1 MAIERRDL
9 MVESSDGRLKVL
21 TTLGTKE
28 MAKGARHVTIESSF
42 CYNS

>member
-21 TTLGTKE
+21 TTLGTKGNGE
-28 MAKGARHVTIESSF
+28 RRQTRDHRKFILL
-42 CYNS
+42 